1 MALFMDQSR
10 SHQLTWIPAQ
20 DPPLRYFESEQSL
33 CLTVQGGLI
42 RKATVADDSTGLSY
56 VEARSRRMAPLDRR
70 LEVKGN
76 ELVLKD
82 REKHTVVR
90 FGQGITVTPTPVAGY
105 ADSPIDWRTLFVQGV
120 PPICPADAF
129 GAVLSYPDG
138 EEEIGELAAQ
148 PFVADF
154 VQDLAQQDSELGM
167 VFSRAERVLIDN
179 GDTVI
184 ETCIACDRPRDYTI
198 RSYYAAYAQ
207 RQAQELWT
215 RCAVPQQWE
224 WLRRIRIVP
233 APIWDQI
240 IVSPQPYDVIYQWLP
255 YASFTEAGVL
265 TASVVWLRQMLRPQ
279 GSAFVVGPVGLRTVL
294 AQNALPI
301 VWEESVESLPTVQMH
316 KSILPKAR
324 VKAGLTLFHIRR
336 I

>member
-1 MALFMDQSR
+1 ML
-10 SHQLTWIPAQ
+10 
-20 DPPLRYFESEQSL
+20 
-33 CLTVQGGLI
+33 
-42 RKATVADDSTGLSY
+42 
-56 VEARSRRMAPLDRR
+56 
-70 LEVKGN
+70 N
-76 ELVLKD
+76 D
-82 REKHTVVR
+82 REKQIVMRLRQEIAVR
-90 FGQGITVTPTPVAGY
+90 PISSAEY
-105 ADSPIDWRTLFVQGV
+105 AYTDSPIDWRTLFVQGV

-129 GAVLSYPDG
+129 GAVLSYPDD

-154 VQDLAQQDSELGM
+154 VQDLAQQDSELGT
-167 VFSRAERVLIDN
+167 VLSRAERVLIDN

-233 APIWDQI
+233 ASIWNLTM
-240 IVSPQPYDVIYQWLP
+240 VNHQPYDVIYQWLP
-255 YASFTEAGVL
+255 YASFTEAGAL
-265 TASVVWLRQMLRPQ
+265 TASVTWLRQMLRPQ
-279 GSAFVVGPVGLRTVL
+279 GSAFVVGPGGLRTIL
-294 AQNALPI
+294 AQSALRI

-336 I
+336 M